1 MFDNNIIVYKFNQD
15 LHFFVIGGDDENE
28 LILDAVLNGFYE
40 AVDILL
46 RQTMQ
51 HIFSLFLYL
60 SHLIQHHNGLFRN
73 KVDKYEALGNL
84 DIILLCIDEIV
95 DGG

>member
-46 RQTMQ
+46 R
-51 HIFSLFLYL
+51 
-60 SHLIQHHNGLFRN
+60 
-73 KVDKYEALGNL
+73 
-84 DIILLCIDEIV
+84 
-95 DGG
+95 